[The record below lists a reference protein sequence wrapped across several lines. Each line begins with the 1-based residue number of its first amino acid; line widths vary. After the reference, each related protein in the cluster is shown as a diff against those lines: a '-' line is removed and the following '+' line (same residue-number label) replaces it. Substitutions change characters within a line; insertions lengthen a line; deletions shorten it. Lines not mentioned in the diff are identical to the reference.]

1 MNLPNYFLADLPPEA
16 DLSPAMITEACLSLK
31 RNRAYYLAVRDTPS
45 VLRTLVRAGEDWLEA
60 DYPFRKFALAEGPAH
75 TGFSAQTI
83 ATGLDSFFRQLT
95 GENLEALLVQELG
108 TAQRLDA
115 FCASSSDSRTRR
127 LALGT
132 GPELVGHITAGC
144 VPNAAFMA
152 IVLGLLTRSAQFIK
166 CSRGG
171 SFLPR
176 VFLHSLYGSEPKL
189 GACIEMAEWRG
200 GSAALEQALFAQCEA
215 VTATGTDEAV
225 EAVRRA
231 LPPRVR
237 FAGYGHQVSFGY
249 VTRES
254 LTSWRAKKI
263 VAAAATDVVAWDQL
277 GCLSPHVFYVEDNA
291 SGLALQFAE
300 QLADELARREAA
312 EPRGKVSTETAAHI
326 AARRAIYEVRA
337 AHAPDQTRHWCSR
350 DSTAWTV
357 VYEAE
362 PRFAL
367 SCLNRFIYVKPV
379 LDVAEALRGADPVR
393 DHTSTVGLA
402 AQEHELEGL
411 AKQFA
416 RWGATRLCPLG
427 QMQNPPLTWRHDGRP
442 LMSDLVRWTDWEQ

>member
-16 DLSPAMITEACLSLK
+16 ALSPAMITEACLSLK
-31 RNRAYYLAVRDTPS
+31 RNRAHYLAVRDTPS

-75 TGFSAQTI
+75 TGFSAQII

-95 GENLEALLVQELG
+95 GENLEALLAQELG
-108 TAQRLDA
+108 TTQRLDA
-115 FCASSSDSRTRR
+115 FSASSSDSRTRR

-200 GSAALEQALFAQCEA
+200 GSAALEQALFTQCEA

-225 EAVRRA
+225 EAVRRV

-291 SGLALQFAE
+291 TGLALQFAE

-442 LMSDLVRWTDWEQ
+442 LMGDLVRWTDWEQ

>member
-16 DLSPAMITEACLSLK
+16 ELSPAMITDACLSLK
-31 RNRAYYLAVRDTPS
+31 RNRAHYLAMRDTPS

-60 DYPFRKFALAEGPAH
+60 DYPYRQFALAEGPAH

-95 GENLEALLVQELG
+95 GENLEALLAQELG
-108 TAQRLDA
+108 PTQRLDA

-127 LALGT
+127 TALAT

-249 VTRES
+249 VTREVIS
-254 LTSWRAKKI
+254 GWRARKV
-263 VAAAATDVVAWDQL
+263 VAAAAADVIAWDQL

-291 SGLALQFAE
+291 TGLALQFAE

-312 EPRGKVSTETAAHI
+312 EPRGQISTETAAHI

-362 PRFAL
+362 ARFAL

-402 AQEHELEGL
+402 AQEHELESL

-427 QMQNPPLTWRHDGRP
+427 QMQNPPLTWRHDGR
-442 LMSDLVRWTDWEQ
+442 LLLGDLVRWTDWEQ

>member
-31 RNRAYYLAVRDTPS
+31 RNRAHYLAVRDTPS

-60 DYPFRKFALAEGPAH
+60 DYPYRQFALAEGPAH
-75 TGFSAQTI
+75 TGFSAQII

-95 GENLEALLVQELG
+95 GENLEALLAQELG
-108 TAQRLDA
+108 TTQRLDA
-115 FCASSSDSRTRR
+115 FSASSSDSRTRR

-291 SGLALQFAE
+291 TGLALQFAE

>member
-16 DLSPAMITEACLSLK
+16 ELSPAMITDACLSLK
-31 RNRAYYLAVRDTPS
+31 RNRAHYLAVRDTPS

-60 DYPFRKFALAEGPAH
+60 DYPYRQFALAAGPAH

-83 ATGLDSFFRQLT
+83 ATGLDNFFRQLT
-95 GENLEALLVQELG
+95 GENLEALLAQELG
-108 TAQRLDA
+108 TTQRLDA

-144 VPNAAFMA
+144 VPNAALMA

-189 GACIEMAEWRG
+189 GSCIEMAEWRG
-200 GSAALEQALFAQCEA
+200 GSAALEQALFEQCEA

-249 VTRES
+249 VTREAIS
-254 LTSWRAKKI
+254 GWRAKKI
-263 VAAAATDVVAWDQL
+263 VAAAAADVIAWDQL

-291 SGLALQFAE
+291 TGLALQFAE

-312 EPRGKVSTETAAHI
+312 EPRGKISTETAAHI

-357 VYEAE
+357 IYEAE
-362 PRFAL
+362 ARFAL

-379 LDVAEALRGADPVR
+379 LDVGEALRGADPVR

-402 AQEHELEGL
+402 AQEHELESL

-427 QMQNPPLTWRHDGRP
+427 QMQNPPLTWRHDGR
-442 LMSDLVRWTDWEQ
+442 LLLGDLVRWTDWEQ

>member
-31 RNRAYYLAVRDTPS
+31 RNRAHYLAVRDTPS

-60 DYPFRKFALAEGPAH
+60 DYPYRQFALAEGPAH

-200 GSAALEQALFAQCEA
+200 GSAALEQALFTQCEA

-225 EAVRRA
+225 EAVRRV

-291 SGLALQFAE
+291 TGLALQFAE

>member
-16 DLSPAMITEACLSLK
+16 ALSPAMITEACLSLK
-31 RNRAYYLAVRDTPS
+31 RNRAHYLAVRDTPS
-45 VLRTLVRAGEDWLEA
+45 VLRTLVRAGDDWLEA
-60 DYPFRKFALAEGPAH
+60 DYPYRQFALAEGPAH
-75 TGFSAQTI
+75 TGFSAQII

-95 GENLEALLVQELG
+95 GENLEALLAQELG
-108 TAQRLDA
+108 TTQRLDA
-115 FCASSSDSRTRR
+115 FSASSSDSRTRR

-200 GSAALEQALFAQCEA
+200 GSAALEQALFTQCEA

-225 EAVRRA
+225 EAVRRV

-291 SGLALQFAE
+291 TGLALQFAE

-442 LMSDLVRWTDWEQ
+442 LMGDLVRWTDWEQ

>member
-16 DLSPAMITEACLSLK
+16 ELSPAMITDACLSLK
-31 RNRAYYLAVRDTPS
+31 RNRARYLAVRDTPS

-60 DYPFRKFALAEGPAH
+60 DYPYRQFALAEGPAH

-95 GENLEALLVQELG
+95 GENLEALLAQELG
-108 TAQRLDA
+108 TTQRLDA

-127 LALGT
+127 TALAT

-249 VTRES
+249 VTREVIS
-254 LTSWRAKKI
+254 GWRARKV
-263 VAAAATDVVAWDQL
+263 VAAAAADVIAWDQL

-291 SGLALQFAE
+291 TGLALQFAE

-312 EPRGKVSTETAAHI
+312 EPRGQISTETAAHI

-362 PRFAL
+362 ARFAL

-402 AQEHELEGL
+402 AQEHELESL

-427 QMQNPPLTWRHDGRP
+427 QMQNPPLTWRHDGRA
-442 LMSDLVRWTDWEQ
+442 LLGNLVRWTDWEQ

>member
-16 DLSPAMITEACLSLK
+16 ELSPAMITEACLSLK
-31 RNRAYYLAVRDTPS
+31 RNRAHYLAVRDTPS

-60 DYPFRKFALAEGPAH
+60 DYPYRQFALAEGPAH

-95 GENLEALLVQELG
+95 GENLEALLAQELG
-108 TAQRLDA
+108 TTQRLDA

-144 VPNAAFMA
+144 VPNAALMA

-176 VFLHSLYGSEPKL
+176 VFLHSLYGSESKL

-200 GSAALEQALFAQCEA
+200 GSAALEQALFEQCEA
-215 VTATGTDEAV
+215 ITATGTDEAV

-249 VTRES
+249 VTREVIS
-254 LTSWRAKKI
+254 GWRAKKI
-263 VAAAATDVVAWDQL
+263 VAAAATDVIAWDQL

-291 SGLALQFAE
+291 TGLALQFAE
-300 QLADELARREAA
+300 QLAEELARREAA
-312 EPRGKVSTETAAHI
+312 EPRGKISTETAAHI

-362 PRFAL
+362 ARFAL

-427 QMQNPPLTWRHDGRP
+427 QMQNPPLTWRHDGRA
-442 LMSDLVRWTDWEQ
+442 LLGNLVRWTDWEQ

>member
-31 RNRAYYLAVRDTPS
+31 RNRAHYLAVRDTPS
-45 VLRTLVRAGEDWLEA
+45 VLRTLVRTGEDWLEA
-60 DYPFRKFALAEGPAH
+60 DYPYRKFALAEGPAH
-75 TGFSAQTI
+75 TGFSTQTI
-83 ATGLDSFFRQLT
+83 ATGLDGFFRHLT
-95 GENLEALLVQELG
+95 GENLEALLAQELG
-108 TAQRLDA
+108 TTQRLDA

-127 LALGT
+127 TALGT

-225 EAVRRA
+225 EAVRRV

-393 DHTSTVGLA
+393 DHTSTVG
-402 AQEHELEGL
+402 
-411 AKQFA
+411 
-416 RWGATRLCPLG
+416 
-427 QMQNPPLTWRHDGRP
+427 
-442 LMSDLVRWTDWEQ
+442 

>member
-16 DLSPAMITEACLSLK
+16 ELSPAMITDACLALK
-31 RNRAYYLAVRDTPS
+31 RNRAQYLAIRDTPS
-45 VLRTLVRAGEDWLEA
+45 MLRTLVRTAEDWLET
-60 DYPFRKFALAEGPAH
+60 DYPYRKLALAEGPAN
-75 TGFSAQTI
+75 TGFSAHTI
-83 ATGLDSFFRQLT
+83 ATGLDNFFRQLT
-95 GENLEALLVQELG
+95 GENLEALLAQELG
-108 TAQRLDA
+108 SVQRLDA
-115 FCASSSDSRTRR
+115 FCASTSDSRTHRT
-127 LALGT
+127 ALGT
-132 GPELVGHITAGC
+132 GPEMLGHITAGC

-176 VFLHSLYGSEPKL
+176 LFLHSIYGNERKL
-189 GACIEMAEWRG
+189 AACIEIAEWRG
-200 GSAALEQALFAQCEA
+200 GSGGLEEALFAQCDG
-215 VTATGTDEAV
+215 VTATGSDAAV

-231 LPPRVR
+231 LPPRLR

-249 VTRES
+249 VTREALS
-254 LTSWRAKKI
+254 GWRAKKL
-263 VAAAATDVVAWDQL
+263 VAAAAADVIAWDQL

-291 SGLALQFAE
+291 SGIALHFAE
-300 QLADELARREAA
+300 QLAEELARREAA
-312 EPRGKVSTETAAHI
+312 EPRGKIPTETAAHI

-337 AHAPDQTRHWCSR
+337 AHAPEQTRHWCSPA
-350 DSTAWTV
+350 STAWTV
-357 VYEAE
+357 VYESE

-379 LDVAEALRGADPVR
+379 QDVAEALRGADAVR

-402 AQEHELEGL
+402 AAEHETEAL

-427 QMQNPPLTWRHDGRP
+427 QMQNPPLTWRHDGR
-442 LMSDLVRWTDWEQ
+442 LLLGGLVRWTDWEQ

>member
-1 MNLPNYFLADLPPEA
+1 MTLPNYFLADLPPEA
-16 DLSPAMITEACLSLK
+16 DLTPAMVTDACLTLK
-31 RNRAYYLAVRDTPS
+31 RNRAHYLAVRDTPS
-45 VLRTLVRAGEDWLEA
+45 VLRTLVRLGEDWLCE
-60 DYPFRKFALAEGPAH
+60 DFPFRKLALTEGPAQ
-75 TGFSAQTI
+75 TGFSAPTL
-83 ATGLDSFFRQLT
+83 ATGLDNFFKQLT
-95 GENLEALLVQELG
+95 GENLEALLAQELG
-108 TAQRLDA
+108 PTHRLDA
-115 FCASSSDSRTRR
+115 FSASSSDSRTRR
-127 LALGT
+127 LALAT

-152 IVLGLLTRSAQFIK
+152 IVLGVLTRSAQFIK

-171 SFLPR
+171 AFLPR
-176 VFLHSLYGSEPKL
+176 LFLHSIYGCEPKL
-189 GACIEMAEWRG
+189 AACVEIASWPG
-200 GSAALEQALFAQCEA
+200 GSAELEQALFAQCDA
-215 VTATGTDEAV
+215 VTATGADDAV
-225 EAVRRA
+225 AAIRRA

-249 VTRES
+249 VTRDAFAG
-254 LTSWRAKKI
+254 WRGKKI
-263 VAAAATDVVAWDQL
+263 VAQAAADVIAWDQL
-277 GCLSPHVFYVEDNA
+277 GCLSPHVFYVEDTGN
-291 SGLALQFAE
+291 GFALQFAE
-300 QLADELARREAA
+300 QLAGELARRETA
-312 EPRGKVSTETAAHI
+312 EPRGPLKTEAAAHI

-337 AHAPDQTRHWCSR
+337 AHSPETTRYWCSL

-357 VYEAE
+357 VYESD

-379 LDVAEALRGADPVR
+379 LDVTEALRGADAVR

-427 QMQNPPLTWRHDGRP
+427 QMQNPPLGWRHDGRA
-442 LMSDLVRWTDWEQ
+442 LLGDLVRWTDWEQ

>member
-16 DLSPAMITEACLSLK
+16 ELSPAMITDACLTLK
-31 RNRAYYLAVRDTPS
+31 RNRAQYLSVRDTPS
-45 VLRTLVRAGEDWLEA
+45 MLRTLVRTAEDWLEA
-60 DYPFRKFALAEGPAH
+60 DYPYRKFALAEGPAH
-75 TGFSAQTI
+75 TGFSAHTI
-83 ATGLDSFFRQLT
+83 ATGLDNFFRQLT
-95 GENLEALLVQELG
+95 GENLEALLAQELG
-108 TAQRLDA
+108 STQRLDT
-115 FCASSSDSRTRR
+115 FCASSSDNRTRR
-127 LALGT
+127 TALAS
-132 GPELVGHITAGC
+132 GPEMLAHITAGC

-171 SFLPR
+171 AFLPR
-176 VFLHSLYGSEPKL
+176 VFLHSIYGNERKL
-189 GACIEMAEWRG
+189 AACIELAEWRG
-200 GSAALEQALFAQCEA
+200 GSAGLEEALFAQCDG
-215 VTATGTDEAV
+215 VTATGSDAAV

-249 VTRES
+249 VTREALS
-254 LTSWRAKKI
+254 GWRAKKI
-263 VAAAATDVVAWDQL
+263 IAAAATDVIAWDQL

-291 SGLALQFAE
+291 AGFAVQFAA
-300 QLADELARREAA
+300 QLAEELARREEL
-312 EPRGKVSTETAAHI
+312 EPRGRISTESAAHI

-337 AHAPDQTRHWCSR
+337 AHAPEQTRHWCSA

-357 VYEAE
+357 VYESE

-379 LDVAEALRGADPVR
+379 QDVADALRSADAVR

-402 AQEHELEGL
+402 AQEHELDGL

-442 LMSDLVRWTDWEQ
+442 LLGDWVRWTDWEQ

>member
-16 DLSPAMITEACLSLK
+16 ALSPAMITEACLSLK
-31 RNRAYYLAVRDTPS
+31 RNRAHYLAVRDTPS

-60 DYPFRKFALAEGPAH
+60 DYPYRQFALAEGPAH
-75 TGFSAQTI
+75 TGFSAQII

-95 GENLEALLVQELG
+95 GENLEALLAQELG
-108 TAQRLDA
+108 TTQRLDA
-115 FCASSSDSRTRR
+115 FSASSSDSRTRR

-291 SGLALQFAE
+291 TGLALQFAE

-442 LMSDLVRWTDWEQ
+442 LMGDLVRWTDWEQ